1 MMLTESLFQSQPYL
15 SVVVFHVKRNI
26 SIKKLQKSIQIM
38 IELAVAQVQYEC
50 QWNNFKD
57 ILFGVFTIL
66 SQIRK

>member
-1 MMLTESLFQSQPYL
+1 
-15 SVVVFHVKRNI
+15 
-26 SIKKLQKSIQIM
+26 M